1 MIRAR
6 RVYITGF
13 MGCGKTTAGKEL
25 ASLLGWQFLDLD
37 ELIEKQYNKR
47 IEEIFIL
54 SGEKTF
60 REYESAI
67 LHNLNIEEDTIIS
80 VGGGAPCFGDNLDFM
95 KRTGK
100 IIYLR
105 MTPVQLKTRISKD
118 KKPRPL
124 VKGLNEQELEKFI
137 ELRLAE
143 RELFYMQAGLIEDGS
158 FVDIKLLAEKV
169 MQVFRRRGK

>member
-1 MIRAR
+1 MIQAK